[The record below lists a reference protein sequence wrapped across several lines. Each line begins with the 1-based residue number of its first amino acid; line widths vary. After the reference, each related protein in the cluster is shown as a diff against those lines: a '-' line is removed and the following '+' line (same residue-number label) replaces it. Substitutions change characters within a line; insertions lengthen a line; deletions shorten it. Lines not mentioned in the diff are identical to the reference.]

1 MKFLFGPVPSRR
13 LGRSLGIDIVSHK
26 SCGFDCI
33 YCELGSTT
41 NKTVMRQRFVD
52 PGDVLKEVHEYLRHA
67 PQLDY
72 VTFSGSGEPT
82 LSTDIGLLVK
92 EIKLHYTYPIAVL
105 TNSSLL
111 GRADVQ
117 EDLRQIDVVI
127 ASLDAGTE
135 EVLERINQPHPSVRL
150 QDIIDGLIA
159 FREQFSGQLWLEILF
174 CKDVNDSPEHVKALA
189 GIATRIR
196 PHKVQL
202 GTVFRPPADP
212 TVTPVSTEFLHEIA
226 PQFAPA
232 AEVVSSFR
240 PATVQAL
247 SEGAREKIL
256 DMLQRRPCSL
266 KETSQALGLS
276 RDEVGQWIDVLESE
290 GAIER
295 IYFSGDVYYQ
305 ARKTPT

>member
-26 SCGFDCI
+26 SCSFDCV

-52 PGDVLKEVHEYLRHA
+52 PGDVLKEVHEHLRHG
-67 PQLDY
+67 PQIDY

-92 EIKLHYTYPIAVL
+92 EIKLHYTYAIAVL

-117 EDLRQIDVVI
+117 EDLRQVDVVI

-135 EVLERINQPHPSVRL
+135 EVLERINQPHPAIRL
-150 QDIIDGLIA
+150 QEIIDGLIA

-189 GIATRIR
+189 GIAARIR

-212 TVTPVSTEFLHEIA
+212 AVMPVSTEFLHEIA
-226 PQFAPA
+226 PQFGPA

-240 PATVQAL
+240 PAAVQAL

-256 DMLQRRPCSL
+256 AMLQRRPCTL

-290 GAIER
+290 GAIDR
-295 IYFSGDVYYQ
+295 TYFSGNLYYQ
-305 ARKTPT
+305 ARKTST

>member
-52 PGDVLKEVHEYLRHA
+52 PGDVLKEVHEYLRHG
-67 PQLDY
+67 PSIDY

-92 EIKLHYTYPIAVL
+92 EIKLHYTYAIAVL

-135 EVLERINQPHPSVRL
+135 EVLERINQPHPAIRL
-150 QDIIDGLIA
+150 QEIIDGLIA
-159 FREQFSGQLWLEILF
+159 FRKQFSGQLWLEILF
-174 CKDVNDSPEHVKALA
+174 CKDVNDSLEHVKALA
-189 GIATRIR
+189 GIAARIQ

-202 GTVFRPPADP
+202 GTVFRPPVDLS
-212 TVTPVSTEFLHEIA
+212 VMPVSTEFLHEIA
-226 PQFAPA
+226 PQFVPT

-240 PATVQAL
+240 PAAVQAL

-256 DMLQRRPCSL
+256 AMLQRRPCSL

-290 GAIER
+290 GAIDR
-295 IYFSGDVYYQ
+295 IYFSGNLYYQ
-305 ARKTPT
+305 ARKTST